1 MVKVTFVEKDNRI
14 TMKIEGHAGQ
24 AEKGHDIVCSAC
36 SILAYTVAQ
45 LVKTAHATKD
55 LKAPPV
61 IDLKNGDALISCEP
75 WEHAYPTILSIYMYA
90 EVGYKLL
97 AHTYPQYVDLIPFGQ
112 PTEA

>member
-1 MVKVTFVEKDNRI
+1 MVKVTFVENDKRI
-14 TMKIEGHAGQ
+14 TLKIEGHAGQ
-24 AEKGHDIVCSAC
+24 ADKGHDIVCSAC

-45 LVKTAHATKD
+45 LVRTAKATGD

-61 IDLKNGDALISCEP
+61 INLENGDALISCEP

-97 AHTYPQYVDLIPFGQ
+97 AHNYPQYVGLTPFGTDTN
-112 PTEA
+112 P